1 MRNSVEFKDI
11 WSEVNKALRLRIF
24 YFNLNYNWEVG
35 STLAVVFPTST
46 VVTRPTLPPCL
57 GQSDEVLDEH
67 WEQSKLKLIDAGI
80 NVDSREAVC
89 ILVDFFVGKLGSW
102 ASNNAT
108 KINEFNTI
116 SALGAFMEV
125 SYIIYEN
132 ITTTEYFHP
141 HSLIKQDQ
149 HDGSLLE
156 YTRAFNCSYDYWK
169 DDISLKATSMCYVK
183 GINPYL

>member
-1 MRNSVEFKDI
+1 MQNSVDLKQNC
-11 WSEVNKALRLRIF
+11 SEVTKALILRIVDF
-24 YFNLNYNWEVG
+24 DLKYNWEVG
-35 STLAVVFPTST
+35 STLAVVLPTSIL
-46 VVTRPTLPPCL
+46 VTRPTLPPCL
-57 GQSDEVLDEH
+57 GESDEILDDH
-67 WEQSKLKLIDAGI
+67 WEQSKRKLIDAGI
-80 NVDSREAVC
+80 NANSREAVC

-141 HSLIKQDQ
+141 HSLIK
-149 HDGSLLE
+149 
-156 YTRAFNCSYDYWK
+156 
-169 DDISLKATSMCYVK
+169 
-183 GINPYL
+183 